1 MQRINSTIIGDQ
13 RYHYN
18 QVNVGFTVQV
28 EETLY
33 LTVVQQADGMDE
45 RRFVDALGEVQRH
58 AIAKKLRPDESQG
71 ATVGFS
77 SMARWAVNRHVPV
90 LAPFTSLMVAHAA
103 PERADGAA
111 AILGAS
117 YDHRVLSGFDVA
129 RVLQLLAQPAE
140 RTSS

>member
-1 MQRINSTIIGDQ
+1 
-13 RYHYN
+13 
-18 QVNVGFTVQV
+18 
-28 EETLY
+28 
-33 LTVVQQADGMDE
+33 
-45 RRFVDALGEVQRH
+45 
-58 AIAKKLRPDESQG
+58 
-71 ATVGFS
+71 
-77 SMARWAVNRHVPV
+77 
-90 LAPFTSLMVAHAA
+90 MVAHAA